1 MYLLVLKL
9 RWWSAQ
15 NMFKVTSIS
24 GTKQTLTWTIVH
36 KFSYLF
42 SFSRR
47 KIVDVN
53 FCLTLMC
60 LLIWSHEK
68 KKQKKTEKLSEDNMT
83 VWRGNPSDRLPAPH
97 NTSWSLKTGPAPFEQ
112 AACYWMKKL
121 KSRPPKTKW
130 CMWQRKTQRLTKN
143 NAQIPF
149 FSWRILFFQ
158 GRKSKFFDFF
168 FFFKLTVMNSTDI
181 TVF

>member
-68 KKQKKTEKLSEDNMT
+68 KKKKKLRNCLRITWPFGEEIPLIGCPHLTTLPDHWRQAPPPLNRLHAIGWRNLSHAHQK
-83 VWRGNPSDRLPAPH
+83 PSDACDRGKR
-97 NTSWSLKTGPAPFEQ
+97 SVSRKT
-112 AACYWMKKL
+112 ML
-121 KSRPPKTKW
+121 KS
-130 CMWQRKTQRLTKN
+130 
-143 NAQIPF
+143 
-149 FSWRILFFQ
+149 LFFLE
-158 GRKSKFFDFF
+158 GFCSSKDVKVNF
-168 FFFKLTVMNSTDI
+168 LTVMNSTDI